1 MLTPYR
7 GLTPSNVSRDAKY
20 SVVSGDTEDDEVRLI
35 YHISARE
42 LYLLTTSQHSEL
54 VKMVNDAKIQINSTH
69 RGVFYINEFCDV
81 LVPDGYGSSY
91 FVGNYGKN
99 LEFTFE
105 DTVISPKA
113 PPGLEPGQ
121 TWPGPHAG
129 VAYVLCAG
137 GQDIKYELRDGNKR
151 TRVHLSDTVGADAA
165 ARLARRLAEIMGFNG
180 GRFYINER
188 CELFAPGR
196 ADDGIAPVYLGNLEE
211 DQWFLPP
218 DGYDR
223 P

>member
-20 SVVSGDTEDDEVRLI
+20 SVVSGTTGDDEIRLI
-35 YHISARE
+35 YHVSTRE

-54 VKMVNDAKIQINSTH
+54 VKMVNDAKVEISGKH
-69 RGVFYINEFCDV
+69 RGIFYINEFGDV
-81 LVPDGYGSSY
+81 LVPDGFGGSY
-91 FVGNYGKN
+91 FVGNYEKN
-99 LEFTFE
+99 LEFTFD

-113 PPGLEPGQ
+113 APGLEPGQ
-121 TWPGPHAG
+121 TWPGPHVG
-129 VAYVLCAG
+129 VAYVLRAG
-137 GQDIKYELRDGNKR
+137 GRDIRCELKEGNKR
-151 TRVHLSDTVGADAA
+151 TRVYLSDTAGSQAA
-165 ARLARRLAEIMGFNG
+165 SRLARRLAKFMGPGG

-196 ADDGIAPVYLGNLEE
+196 ADDGVAPVYLGNLDE
-211 DQWFLPP
+211 DPWFLPP
-218 DGYDR
+218 DGYER